1 MSDTYETYG
10 VVTDAQTFFTVVVY
24 LGSLS
29 DNDDINVLY
38 ETPASVGV
46 EVP

>member
-10 VVTDAQTFFTVVVY
+10 VVTDAQTVLTVVVY
-24 LGSLS
+24 LGSLL
-29 DNDDINVLY
+29 DHDDINVRY
-38 ETPASVGV
+38 DTPAAVGV